1 MKKRGAIVI
10 SFVAALGAVLSG
22 AGYDP
27 PSARKPRPAAPAW
40 EALGPE
46 GGSITDL
53 ALSPSSSSELFALS
67 GLAGMSQVFR
77 TTDGA
82 RTWQR
87 RSAFEQTASDLA
99 VDPKSADILYVLTE
113 AGILKSPDK
122 GATWSSLPFGAG
134 RFAAGGKMA
143 VHPANPKILYASG
156 SAGSPTGKSD
166 MAFFKTADGGRTWTA
181 VKLSSGADSGA
192 TTALAM
198 APSNPAT
205 LYAAGTTTTGV
216 AAWYR
221 MYKSTNGGSAWSAIG
236 ADITD
241 QVTAL
246 AVHPANPSRV
256 WAATSWGI
264 YRSGDGGKTWLR
276 NEGFA
281 FGNSLAVDPANP
293 DVLYAGYEKK
303 CYKSV
308 DGGVHWTEYTD
319 GLLGIG
325 QAVVITPPALYIGST
340 GGIFKSVDGGRR
352 WSVSHSGIQASI
364 IPALG
369 VAPSAAG
376 TVYIEVQADGFYRTL
391 SGGAAWQR
399 LPDFYRCDKVL
410 RIAVHPADPDRLF
423 ILAGG

>member
-1 MKKRGAIVI
+1 MRKKRALAICLAI
-10 SFVAALGAVLSG
+10 ACGAALAV
-22 AGYDP
+22 AD
-27 PSARKPRPAAPAW
+27 ARNASQRPRPAAPAW

-53 ALSPSSSSELFALS
+53 ALSPASPSELFALS

-87 RSAFEQTASDLA
+87 RSAVEQTSFDLA
-99 VDPKSADILYVLTE
+99 ADPKDPAVLYVLTDT
-113 AGILKSPDK
+113 GILISQDK
-122 GATWSSLPFGAG
+122 GAAWTSYAFGAG
-134 RFAAGGKMA
+134 RFSAGGKLA
-143 VHPANPKILYASG
+143 VHPTNTKILYATG
-156 SAGSPTGKSD
+156 SAGSPAGKND
-166 MAFFKTADGGRTWTA
+166 MAFFKSSDGGRTWTA
-181 VKLSSGADSGA
+181 VKLSAGADTGS

-198 APSNPAT
+198 APSSPTT

-216 AAWYR
+216 ASWYR
-221 MYKSTNGGSAWSAIG
+221 MYKSTNGGASWSAIG
-236 ADITD
+236 TDVTD

-246 AVHPANPSRV
+246 AVHPTDPNRV

-264 YRSGDGGKTWLR
+264 YRSADGGRTWLR

-293 DVLYAGYEKK
+293 DILYAGYDKK

-308 DGGVHWTEYTD
+308 DGGVNWTEYAA
-319 GLLGIG
+319 GLLGVG
-325 QAVVITPPALYIGST
+325 QSVVVTAPAIYIGST
-340 GGIFKSVDGGRR
+340 GGVFKSLNAGQT
-352 WSVSHSGIQASI
+352 WAASHAGIQASI

-376 TVYIEVQADGFYRTL
+376 TDYIEVQANGFYRSL
-391 SGGAAWQR
+391 SSGTAWQR

-410 RIAVHPADPDRLF
+410 RVAVHPTNPDKLY